1 MGRIGKGCVVTAAA
15 LLGLAGCGRQEYI
28 QPPRPPEQCV
38 APPGDDPRFT
48 NPPMY
53 PNKLLN
59 QDSMIKPQDDEE
71 DGPGGKGQRVGGGM
85 HGR

>member
-1 MGRIGKGCVVTAAA
+1 MGRTCKGWLVTMAV
-15 LLGLAGCGRQEYI
+15 LLGLAGCGRKEYI

-59 QDSMIKPQDDEE
+59 QDSMIKAKDEE
-71 DGPGGKGQRVGGGM
+71 EEGPGKGPRMGGGA
-85 HGR
+85 H